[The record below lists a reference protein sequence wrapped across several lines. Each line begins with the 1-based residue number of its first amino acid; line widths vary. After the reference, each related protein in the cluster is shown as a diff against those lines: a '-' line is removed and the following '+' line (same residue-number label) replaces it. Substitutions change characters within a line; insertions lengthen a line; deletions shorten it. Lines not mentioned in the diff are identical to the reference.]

1 MLKSLVWLQRVGLI
15 RGTPARLQSK
25 GHIQWFWA
33 EIAKYVMRTKSRK
46 TYTKAKLEVDTKLLE
61 ELRQI
66 GIVKGIGDFSRACG
80 KNPTYF
86 ACMRKR
92 GYSLHVGSLAFL
104 QARLAREL
112 DETTNVHKRAKL
124 RIAMSAINE
133 TVQEKCKL
141 RELELLS

>member
-1 MLKSLVWLQRVGLI
+1 MMRKKS
-15 RGTPARLQSK
+15 P
-25 GHIQWFWA
+25 
-33 EIAKYVMRTKSRK
+33 K
-46 TYTKAKLEVDTKLLE
+46 TYVKAKLEVDTKLVEQLKE
-61 ELRQI
+61 I
-66 GIVKGIGDFSRACG
+66 GIVTGIADLSRACG

-112 DETTNVHKRAKL
+112 DETADVRRRAKL

-133 TVQEKCKL
+133 AVQEKCKL